1 MSLQLHFSCVLPLL
15 FLSLPAQK
23 QFVAHNLIVVADS
36 LIWVSAHQLPHP
48 FQPNVHVHLLRQEGK
63 HPNVSGWRSSPF
75 GNAPSCSL
83 AATSMEAPITTA
95 ATVLANQMAC
105 AGASLKRDSHGW
117 GSSSDDDDHYS
128 SRRVPTPWVSSSS
141 QPPPPLDDRVPTT
154 PPVSAPPGFQST
166 PIFRC
171 RQLAYWLS
179 PSRLPFAAPR

>member
-1 MSLQLHFSCVLPLL
+1 MGVGPPIATPI
-15 FLSLPAQK
+15 PAGCSRPI
-23 QFVAHNLIVVADS
+23 VAARGEAPERDGLA
-36 LIWVSAHQLPHP
+36 PPP
-48 FQPNVHVHLLRQEGK
+48 F
-63 HPNVSGWRSSPF
+63 W
-75 GNAPSCSL
+75 NAPSSSL

-128 SRRVPTPWVSSSS
+128 SRHVPTPWVSSSS

-154 PPVSAPPGFQST
+154 PPVCSPPGFQST